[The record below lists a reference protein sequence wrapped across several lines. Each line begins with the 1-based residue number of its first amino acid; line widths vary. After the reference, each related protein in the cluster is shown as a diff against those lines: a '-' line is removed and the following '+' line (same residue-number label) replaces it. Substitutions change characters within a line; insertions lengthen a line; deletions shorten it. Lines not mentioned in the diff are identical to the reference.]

1 MIGRRGGRAGAGDL
15 DQRILI
21 QRLTYTPD
29 GAGGQVGT
37 VVDVARPWAKV
48 VTLGVREQLRADQLA
63 PQGTVRFTIR
73 HRPDLTT
80 DDWIIYRGDRYNI
93 RGFVDGGTRDL
104 LMDIDAERGVAD

>member
-1 MIGRRGGRAGAGDL
+1 M
-15 DQRILI
+15 
-21 QRLTYTPD
+21 
-29 GAGGQVGT
+29 
-37 VVDVARPWAKV
+37 
-48 VTLGVREQLRADQLA
+48 
-63 PQGTVRFTIR
+63 RFTIR